1 MDETTAKSYIE
12 EVFAWLHA
20 HPELSYEEHETT
32 TKLKELLSRNRTDLF
47 LDVVQKQGFTL
58 QEAPKSLGGE
68 DFAYYQEK
76 LPGVFA
82 SIGTGLSAPNHNP
95 KFKVD
100 PSAIAARCK
109 TSGSYCRRST
119 KEACKRCLSSAVL
132 TIRLGESGQ
141 KDYLANN
148 LPKARLIEPEG
159 TYLIWIDFSAYNL
172 PDEVLDDLIIN
183 KGSVWLDSAHIFGT
197 GGQGFQRVNIACPWQ
212 VLSDGLSRL
221 SKALNNV

>member
-47 LDVVQKQGFTL
+47 LDVAQKQGFTL

-76 LPGVFA
+76 LPDVFA

-100 PSAIAARCK
+100 PAALLPAAKLLAAIAEGALRRLAK
-109 TSGSYCRRST
+109 DVYPLQSSQSGWASLD
-119 KEACKRCLSSAVL
+119 KRITLPTTC
-132 TIRLGESGQ
+132 Q
-141 KDYLANN
+141 K
-148 LPKARLIEPEG
+148 P
-159 TYLIWIDFSAYNL
+159 
-172 PDEVLDDLIIN
+172 
-183 KGSVWLDSAHIFGT
+183 
-197 GGQGFQRVNIACPWQ
+197 
-212 VLSDGLSRL
+212 
-221 SKALNNV
+221 AL

>member
-1 MDETTAKSYIE
+1 M
-12 EVFAWLHA
+12 
-20 HPELSYEEHETT
+20 
-32 TKLKELLSRNRTDLF
+32 
-47 LDVVQKQGFTL
+47 

-119 KEACKRCLSSAVL
+119 KEACQRCLSSAVP

-183 KGSVWLDSAHIFGT
+183 KGRKEPHHGKIYIFPSQFADNIIGELLRAAP
-197 GGQGFQRVNIACPWQ
+197 QFAIQDVNY
-212 VLSDGLSRL
+212 
-221 SKALNNV
+221 